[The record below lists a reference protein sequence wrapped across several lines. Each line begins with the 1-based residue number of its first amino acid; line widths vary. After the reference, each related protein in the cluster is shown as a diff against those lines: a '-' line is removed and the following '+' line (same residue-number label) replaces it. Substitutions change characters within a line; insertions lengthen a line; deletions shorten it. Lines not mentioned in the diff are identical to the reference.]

1 MNKRQLGTDY
11 EERASEFLMG
21 LGYEILC
28 RNYRNKKGEIDIIAI
43 DNNVLVFVEVKYR
56 QNKSYGYSIE
66 AVNTRKQ
73 MIIYRVAEGFL
84 SYKKEYYGMPCRFD
98 VIGFDDENI
107 NHIKNAF
114 GGM

>member
-11 EERASEFLMG
+11 EERACDFLSG

-28 RNYRNKKGEIDIIAI
+28 RNYRNKKGEIDIIAK
-43 DNNVLVFVEVKYR
+43 DEGVLVFVEVKYR
-56 QNKSYGYSIE
+56 QNHSYGYSAE
-66 AVNTRKQ
+66 AVDNRKQ

-84 SYKKEYYGMPCRFD
+84 AYKKEFYGMPCRFD
-98 VIGFDDENI
+98 VIGFDDGNI